1 MAEIPVREN
10 PNPYLRSYYAAKGLN
25 SGDTWSPIDY
35 QKWVDTKAAEFW
47 QSSKR
52 TPEEKTAF
60 AAFLEQ
66 EAKLEYQRSHGELI
80 QVLIPINELANRCG
94 HFFNAAYNGGP
105 CVNNGYNCYH
115 PDAEQEDGVGCC
127 YTKECPIAYPADG
140 LTCRRCGSS
149 CENCGSEDCACDLD
163 MMVAEIPTSEYNP
176 TVMDLIPDGPDTKTV
191 HFAVLARTERKAQT
205 VKEILEEADFSGT
218 MWCEQTGR
226 VIYGAV
232 ETPAMENAIDSM
244 YAAEIEIVLMTVLKN
259 MSCQFTVTVDAH
271 PVQTDTPEDELTKT
285 EDLLKGVCLA
295 EPAVKDAGG
304 AMNQVLHHAKKAL
317 FEQLER
323 M

>member
-1 MAEIPVREN
+1 
-10 PNPYLRSYYAAKGLN
+10 
-25 SGDTWSPIDY
+25 
-35 QKWVDTKAAEFW
+35 
-47 QSSKR
+47 
-52 TPEEKTAF
+52 
-60 AAFLEQ
+60 
-66 EAKLEYQRSHGELI
+66 
-80 QVLIPINELANRCG
+80 
-94 HFFNAAYNGGP
+94 
-105 CVNNGYNCYH
+105 
-115 PDAEQEDGVGCC
+115 
-127 YTKECPIAYPADG
+127 
-140 LTCRRCGSS
+140 
-149 CENCGSEDCACDLD
+149 
-163 MMVAEIPTSEYNP
+163 
-176 TVMDLIPDGPDTKTV
+176 
-191 HFAVLARTERKAQT
+191 
-205 VKEILEEADFSGT
+205 

-285 EDLLKGVCLA
+285 EDLLKGVCLD